1 MLDGSQDTQIVTFSE
16 LLELPIIILPSND
29 PVLKK
34 MIDLFWQA
42 EKVIIDLEQVIKQTD
57 NRNVGFN
64 DFITLLFENSG
75 CDVILIK
82 DIDQLVNISTWREI
96 VIEDLW
102 DISKKHS
109 GPILI
114 GTVPRNDEEDL
125 VH

>member
-16 LLELPIIILPSND
+16 LLELPIIILPAND

-34 MIDLFWQA
+34 LIDLFWQA

-57 NRNVGFN
+57 NRNVEFN
-64 DFITLLFENSG
+64 DFITLLFENIG

-82 DIDQLVNISTWREI
+82 DIDQLINIGRWREI

-109 GPILI
+109 GTILI